1 MELYP
6 TLTASKC
13 GSMDVSTMHL
23 MNHVQ
28 ELGWGEV
35 RIVNLYSKVFSEK
48 PKVNELE
55 EDSSNLSYIEEILE
69 EPDIGEYDIII
80 AWGSTL
86 TTHKPTIHAKADLL
100 AMMKGKG
107 LTKQVK
113 CIATGSLK
121 AEGVHPLYLGLR
133 HSKDVWKLKPY
144 PLEKA
149 LQDLKCGEKKEPKEG
164 EAAKKKK
171 GAKKDVPENK
181 E

>member
-1 MELYP
+1 
-6 TLTASKC
+6 
-13 GSMDVSTMHL
+13 
-23 MNHVQ
+23 
-28 ELGWGEV
+28 
-35 RIVNLYSKVFSEK
+35 
-48 PKVNELE
+48 
-55 EDSSNLSYIEEILE
+55 
-69 EPDIGEYDIII
+69 
-80 AWGSTL
+80 
-86 TTHKPTIHAKADLL
+86 
-100 AMMKGKG
+100 MMKGKG

-149 LQDLKCGEKKEPKEG
+149 LQDLKGGEKKEPKER